1 VVNQSIKR
9 FLGLGLGATKVAGLA
24 HPQAPGEILGIQG
37 NGGGAEL
44 GRDLGDPGGKS
55 VQGLGVHLEAEHGAA
70 HANSDARGGEAA
82 PEGSED
88 DVAVADGV
96 GKEVLEEVIRE
107 LVIVLRLDE
116 LAFAR
121 NIEDIL
127 AILIG
132 VGGVEKAGLGI
143 EGRLGEEVLTQ

>member
-1 VVNQSIKR
+1 M
-9 FLGLGLGATKVAGLA
+9 
-24 HPQAPGEILGIQG
+24 
-37 NGGGAEL
+37 
-44 GRDLGDPGGKS
+44 
-55 VQGLGVHLEAEHGAA
+55 
-70 HANSDARGGEAA
+70 
-82 PEGSED
+82 
-88 DVAVADGV
+88 ADGV

-107 LVIVLRLDE
+107 MVIVLRLDE